1 MIPYAVLLNAFALAV
16 LVLTAAAC
24 CRPHDVPDSS
34 ALVDVLEHD
43 TSSSADVVDAGA
55 GDVSERVHCDPCERV
70 AVCCAPAWG
79 PGCAAVLLD
88 VDGTLTRCRASFAAA
103 PCATSCTDPAVVPCE
118 TIRAG
123 AVRWCE

>member
-1 MIPYAVLLNAFALAV
+1 MISYAVLLNAFALSV

-24 CRPHDVPDSS
+24 CRPHDEPDSS
-34 ALVDVLEHD
+34 SLVDVLERD
-43 TSSSADVVDAGA
+43 ANSSPDVVDV
-55 GDVSERVHCDPCERV
+55 DVSERVHCDPCERV

-88 VDGTLTRCRASFAAA
+88 QDGTLTRCRASFAAA
-103 PCATSCTDPAVVPCE
+103 PCATSCADPVTVPCE